1 MPKMT
6 ILENE
11 FATLLYYPEEKIVQ
25 HVFHKQIGG
34 VYFREVL
41 DKGADL
47 LKKYGASKWLSDDQ
61 ANSAL
66 SPEDAEWSKTD
77 WFPRVLDNGW
87 KYWAL
92 VVPRD
97 MAGRMNMKQFVDEY
111 FERGLQVMVF
121 TSPEKAMQWL
131 KSVG

>member
-11 FATLLYYPEEKIVQ
+11 YATLMYYPEEKIVQ

-34 VYFREVL
+34 APFREVL
-41 DKGADL
+41 DRGADL
-47 LKKYGASKWLSDDQ
+47 LKQYGAHKWLSDDQ
-61 ANSAL
+61 ANSDVT
-66 SPEDAEWSKTD
+66 PEDAEWSLVD
-77 WFPRVLDNGW
+77 WQPRAIGNGW

-97 MAGRMNMKQFVDEY
+97 MLGRMNYKQFIDDT
-111 FERGLQVMVF
+111 FEKGLQVMVF
-121 TSPEKAMQWL
+121 TSAEKAMQWL
-131 KSVG
+131 KSIK